1 EEQRAL
7 HTYFNINK
15 NAPTSATVNYSK
27 PLGAIDFNGFVS
39 NNGTQ
44 TIQLSPKMPT
54 NVTIENAAMA
64 FTTYTDRPT
73 FEGDYPNALVNEDV
87 SGGPGAGQIIDCGMV
102 VSSAGDG
109 CFAPGEL
116 EAGFSI
122 EASVQTVIYI
132 GSGAIGN
139 TSTLMGA
146 NTFVEY
152 TVINFDAGVYAVGF
166 DLWVDGVSNGEVR
179 VYDTGGAPVGSY
191 LLTNTPSTENFFGII
206 SDDVAIGSIEIQAE
220 LDAGE
225 LFGNLAFGTD
235 PVGGGGG
242 PAEAFGINN
251 TTTSLVTWDPL
262 VAPVMT
268 TLGISPAAGFENAGS
283 IDPSDPNT
291 AYVLDNGGAFFSVD
305 LTTGIYT
312 SLGNIGAPNG
322 ETWSGAEFDPST
334 GTLYAMSTNVA
345 TSSLSTIDIGGLSAT
360 TIGMTSMAGAISLI
374 IDDAG
379 NAYSHEFV

>member
-1 EEQRAL
+1 MRKITLLLGCLIGLSGAVSEQDLQPSSNINGLLDRLSQIGNNMRNISDYFTQEEQRVL

-73 FEGDYPNALVNEDV
+73 FEGDYPNALVNEDF

-166 DLWVDGVSNGEVR
+166 DLWV
-179 VYDTGGAPVGSY
+179 
-191 LLTNTPSTENFFGII
+191 
-206 SDDVAIGSIEIQAE
+206 
-220 LDAGE
+220 
-225 LFGNLAFGTD
+225 
-235 PVGGGGG
+235 
-242 PAEAFGINN
+242 
-251 TTTSLVTWDPL
+251 
-262 VAPVMT
+262 
-268 TLGISPAAGFENAGS
+268 
-283 IDPSDPNT
+283 
-291 AYVLDNGGAFFSVD
+291 
-305 LTTGIYT
+305 
-312 SLGNIGAPNG
+312 
-322 ETWSGAEFDPST
+322 
-334 GTLYAMSTNVA
+334 
-345 TSSLSTIDIGGLSAT
+345 
-360 TIGMTSMAGAISLI
+360 
-374 IDDAG
+374 
-379 NAYSHEFV
+379 